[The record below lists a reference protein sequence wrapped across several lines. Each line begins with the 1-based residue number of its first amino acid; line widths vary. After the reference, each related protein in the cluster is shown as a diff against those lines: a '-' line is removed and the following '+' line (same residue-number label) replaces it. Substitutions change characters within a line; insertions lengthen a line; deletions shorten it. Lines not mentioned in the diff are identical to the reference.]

1 MHLACGVQTF
11 VCGAGIAVDRIKK
24 ATEDSQKAMGIS
36 MRNMENATVESQQ
49 AIKRTSRLAK
59 IGLDSVSYH
68 ANKRFTKGHGHG

>member
-11 VCGAGIAVDRIKK
+11 VCGAGIAVDSIKK

-36 MRNMENATVESQQ
+36 MRDMENATVESQQ

>member
-24 ATEDSQKAMGIS
+24 ATEDSQKAMEIS
-36 MRNMENATVESQQ
+36 MRDMENATVESQQ

-68 ANKRFTKGHGHG
+68 ANKRFFKGHDHG

>member
-11 VCGAGIAVDRIKK
+11 VCGAGIAVDSIKK
-24 ATEDSQKAMGIS
+24 ATEDSQKAMEIS
-36 MRNMENATVESQQ
+36 MRDMENATVESQQ

>member
-36 MRNMENATVESQQ
+36 IRDMKNTTVESQQ
-49 AIKRTSRLAK
+49 ALKRTSRLAK

>member
-36 MRNMENATVESQQ
+36 MRDMENATVESQQ
-49 AIKRTSRLAK
+49 AIKRTSRLAQT
-59 IGLDSVSYH
+59 GLDSISFH
-68 ANKRFTKGHGHG
+68 ANKRFVRGHDHG

>member
-24 ATEDSQKAMGIS
+24 ATEDSQKAMGVS
-36 MRNMENATVESQQ
+36 MKDMENATVESQQ

>member
-24 ATEDSQKAMGIS
+24 ATEDSQKAMGVS
-36 MRNMENATVESQQ
+36 MRDMENATVESQQ

>member
-24 ATEDSQKAMGIS
+24 ATEDPQKAMGIS
-36 MRNMENATVESQQ
+36 MRDMENATVESQQ

>member
-1 MHLACGVQTF
+1 MHLAFGAQSF
-11 VCGAGIAVDRIKK
+11 VCGAGTAVSHIKK
-24 ATEDSQKAMGIS
+24 ATKDSQHAMGIS
-36 MRNMENATVESQQ
+36 IRAMENTTVESQQ

>member
-24 ATEDSQKAMGIS
+24 ATEDSQKAMEIS
-36 MRNMENATVESQQ
+36 MRDMENATVESQQ

>member
-24 ATEDSQKAMGIS
+24 ATEDSQKAVGIS
-36 MRNMENATVESQQ
+36 IRDMENTTVESQQ
-49 AIKRTSRLAK
+49 ALKRTSRLAK